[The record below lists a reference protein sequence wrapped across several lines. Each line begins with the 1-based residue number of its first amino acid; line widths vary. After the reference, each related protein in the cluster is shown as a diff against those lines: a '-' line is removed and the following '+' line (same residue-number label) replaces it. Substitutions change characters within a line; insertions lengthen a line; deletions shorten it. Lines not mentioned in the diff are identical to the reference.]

1 MRRFFF
7 SLLFAPFLGCG
18 KPFWTPLPSRP
29 TPLNLDDS
37 RRALI
42 GTWKIAFAADTIE
55 IVADSVSS
63 PPRYTR
69 IAGGSSW
76 TTGTLQLRDTLVASE
91 SDELFARFDIDFA
104 PILTRPM
111 SCFEAGEG
119 RVGVRRNGATVHFWF
134 TPNWNDCGFAGTA
147 RFYGDSLVGTWGE
160 ESFAGSPS
168 FGRFRMLRLPSPR

>member
-1 MRRFFF
+1 MPQPIEVSKLLTPGSRSSTGSMRRPTVLQ
-7 SLLFAPFLGCG
+7 SSS
-18 KPFWTPLPSRP
+18 TPLPSRP

-42 GTWKIAFAADTIE
+42 GTWKTAFAPDTIE

-69 IAGGSSW
+69 NAGGSSW

-119 RVGVRRNGATVHFWF
+119 RVGV
-134 TPNWNDCGFAGTA
+134 
-147 RFYGDSLVGTWGE
+147 
-160 ESFAGSPS
+160 
-168 FGRFRMLRLPSPR
+168 